1 MSSVSS
7 PKMPTLGE
15 IFSLIVPQ
23 LGLMLCHLSI
33 SITDIWVASRLDS
46 SIVASLGL
54 VGQVFMVLMLMTS
67 VVSSGCMITIAKAV
81 GAGKIDRGR
90 RYAFLTLGLAI
101 SVGCVVALIG
111 VVSAPLFLHILAP
124 SAEVATP
131 LHTFIMAYCCHVPFF
146 YSMVIMNSIFR
157 AHKLAWF
164 PFITLIFVMLVNAVG
179 SIGFGLGYWGFPH
192 YGYTGVAWATFASG
206 VVGFLCNFTLLLHHN
221 LLGACPPWRWVRVG
235 WVRLL
240 RIGGPATLG
249 QVSSQLGAFLLMALL
264 VSLPVQVGEDAMHA
278 VAGMTLG
285 SRIMGILQFPFA
297 AVGMALTIC
306 CSHMLGAKF
315 EQGCILLGQRF
326 MLYAT
331 LAMIGGASLL
341 FVFQESFLLLFS
353 GEEAHL
359 EFALMQSRLFLIFAC
374 GIAPFQVLS
383 QMQQAVFAGAGV
395 TSIACIA
402 SCIQMW
408 LVTVPVA
415 YLLGHVLLWGV
426 EGVYLGMAAGSLVAC
441 LYTSRKFFSRAWLA
455 QGRGLC

>member
-1 MSSVSS
+1 MASDFS
-7 PKMPTLGE
+7 PKMPTVGE
-15 IFSLIVPQ
+15 IFFLIVPQ

-46 SIVASLGL
+46 SIVAALGL

-81 GAGKIDRGR
+81 GAGKADRAR

-101 SVGCVVALIG
+101 SVGGAVGLIG
-111 VVSAPLFLHILAP
+111 IVAAPFFLHVLAP
-124 SAEVATP
+124 NAEVATP
-131 LHTFIMAYCCHVPFF
+131 LHTFIIAYCCHVPFF

-179 SIGFGLGYWGFPH
+179 SVGFGLGYGGFPD
-192 YGYTGVAWATFASG
+192 YGYAGVAWATFASG
-206 VVGFLCNFTLLLHHN
+206 LVGAISNFIFLVHHN
-221 LLGACPPWRWVRVG
+221 LLGSCPPWRWVRVG
-235 WVRLL
+235 WMRLL

-249 QVSSQLGAFLLMALL
+249 QVSSQVGTFILMTLL
-264 VSLPVQVGEDAMHA
+264 VSLPVPAGGSTTQI

-306 CSHMLGAKF
+306 CSHMLGAKY
-315 EQGCILLGQRF
+315 EQGCILLGRRF
-326 MLYAT
+326 MLWAT
-331 LAMIGGASLL
+331 LFMIVGASMLFACQSSFMTFFAGEEGHLEAAFAQGRVFLL
-341 FVFQESFLLLFS
+341 F
-353 GEEAHL
+353 
-359 EFALMQSRLFLIFAC
+359 AC
-374 GIAPFQVLS
+374 FVAPFQVLS
-383 QMQQAVFAGAGV
+383 QMQQAVFSGAGV

-402 SCIQMW
+402 SCIHMW

-415 YLLGHVLLWGV
+415 YLLGHVFLWGA
-426 EGVYLGMAAGSLVAC
+426 EGVYVGMAAGSIIAC
-441 LYTSRKFFSRAWLA
+441 IYTSWKFYSKAWLA
-455 QGRGLC
+455 QGRALC